1 MYGRI
6 VCSDMATSETPDIR
20 GVLRAELIR
29 DLALGELT
37 HDQLAEKYDRVT
49 QAISNFASRNK
60 DEIRRAKQAQSDEYQ
75 SLGFAEKGERI
86 ALRERLIAE
95 IVERLESGE
104 LSDSQWKGY
113 GNLVDKLARSIA
125 EERGELYQKSQVEV
139 SGNPFAGFDEIDIG
153 DDGKLRGVK

>member
-75 SLGFAEKGERI
+75 SLGYAEKGERI
-86 ALRERLIAE
+86 ALVPGFVGCAAE
-95 IVERLESGE
+95 SVLP
-104 LSDSQWKGY
+104 Y
-113 GNLVDKLARSIA
+113 G
-125 EERGELYQKSQVEV
+125 G
-139 SGNPFAGFDEIDIG
+139 
-153 DDGKLRGVK
+153 

>member
-75 SLGFAEKGERI
+75 SLGYAEKGERI
-86 ALRERLIAE
+86 ALRERLIADL
-95 IVERLESGE
+95 VERLESPD
-104 LSDSQWKGY
+104 LSDVQRNRFSHT
-113 GNLVDKLARSIA
+113 VDKVLRSIA
-125 EERGELYQKSQVEV
+125 EERGELY
-139 SGNPFAGFDEIDIG
+139 
-153 DDGKLRGVK
+153 